1 MTRIGEVIVHFQ
13 RIEEAISQCI
23 AAMVSRER
31 SIGEI
36 VTSELSFR
44 AKVNVLGALFLHCSR
59 LANLPPDVSK
69 LVGRLYAAEQ
79 RRNVIVHSCWDAN
92 YHKPTTIKRQKVACK
107 SKKGLHKVTEEIK
120 PEELE
125 EDIRDFDGV
134 ADDLLYFMDEYL
146 PKYARRLR

>member
-1 MTRIGEVIVHFQ
+1 
-13 RIEEAISQCI
+13 
-23 AAMVSRER
+23 MVSRER

-44 AKVNVLGALFLHCSR
+44 AKVNVFGALFLHRSK
-59 LANLPPDVSK
+59 LANLPSDVSK
-69 LVGRLYAAEQ
+69 LIGRLYAAEQ

-107 SKKGLHKVTEEIK
+107 GRKGFHKITEEIE

-125 EDIRDFDGV
+125 EDIRGFDGV
-134 ADDLLYFMDEYL
+134 ADDLLYFMDECL
-146 PKYARRLR
+146 SKYARRLR